1 MMKRIGWRPGVVF
14 VIDDRPKPPHLRRRQ
29 RELLFF
35 CNLNHLPHRNNLQFN
50 KAIPLQGTIPT
61 PGAALQGCLCKYP
74 LTWAQ
79 AQRRQPEQRARRQE
93 LPQFLP
99 SLIST

>member
-1 MMKRIGWRPGVVF
+1 
-14 VIDDRPKPPHLRRRQ
+14 
-29 RELLFF
+29 
-35 CNLNHLPHRNNLQFN
+35 LNHSPHRNNLQLN

-79 AQRRQPEQRARRQE
+79 ALRRQPEQRARRQE
-93 LPQFLP
+93 RPQFLP
-99 SLIST
+99 SLISILSLIFEIDHLCLWNIPPAID